1 MKRREQHTF
10 YNYQFKHTAVKIT
23 DHPAIQS
30 VDVAE
35 ALGIHPI
42 MLYRWRQE
50 MRDGKI
56 EDNGEEARSRTE
68 LLDAKARIRTL
79 ERQLK
84 QLRDEN
90 VILKKAERFF
100 PEKSLSV
107 PVHSRAPDRCSVAT
121 LCRKLG
127 VSRGG
132 YYAWR
137 ERQDSQRCMDDRK
150 LLEAILE
157 IFRTSRETYGYP
169 RVHAALKTRHIVCGK
184 HRVARI
190 MRENGLKARYGPAL

>member
-1 MKRREQHTF
+1 M
-10 YNYQFKHTAVKIT
+10 KIT

-90 VILKKAERFF
+90 VILKE
-100 PEKSLSV
+100 
-107 PVHSRAPDRCSVAT
+107 SREVLP
-121 LCRKLG
+121 RKK
-127 VSRGG
+127 
-132 YYAWR
+132 
-137 ERQDSQRCMDDRK
+137 SQR
-150 LLEAILE
+150 
-157 IFRTSRETYGYP
+157 SGS
-169 RVHAALKTRHIVCGK
+169 
-184 HRVARI
+184 
-190 MRENGLKARYGPAL
+190 

>member
-56 EDNGEEARSRTE
+56 EDNGEEARS
-68 LLDAKARIRTL
+68 ARNCWTPR
-79 ERQLK
+79 
-84 QLRDEN
+84 
-90 VILKKAERFF
+90 
-100 PEKSLSV
+100 PESG
-107 PVHSRAPDRCSVAT
+107 R
-121 LCRKLG
+121 
-127 VSRGG
+127 
-132 YYAWR
+132 
-137 ERQDSQRCMDDRK
+137 
-150 LLEAILE
+150 
-157 IFRTSRETYGYP
+157 
-169 RVHAALKTRHIVCGK
+169 
-184 HRVARI
+184 
-190 MRENGLKARYGPAL
+190 